1 MCESPAHLAVAANR
15 PGLNFALH
23 DHVTKAWRG
32 DQFNNGSAGLMAPGE
47 CTGARAKR
55 VDSEA
60 VADDKELG
68 IVPMNCARLVVDN
81 GGESDRPGAAWRLHA
96 QLHAAESIGITF
108 GAGAECAMVHKGGA
122 NFGEG
127 EDRGGLAAAPPG
139 GANAQ
144 AAWEVAD
151 ATLRL
156 AGSGWDGGTR
166 TVVHPTILGA
176 TYA

>member
-1 MCESPAHLAVAANR
+1 
-15 PGLNFALH
+15 
-23 DHVTKAWRG
+23 
-32 DQFNNGSAGLMAPGE
+32 
-47 CTGARAKR
+47 
-55 VDSEA
+55 
-60 VADDKELG
+60 
-68 IVPMNCARLVVDN
+68 
-81 GGESDRPGAAWRLHA
+81 
-96 QLHAAESIGITF
+96 
-108 GAGAECAMVHKGGA
+108 MVHEGGA
-122 NFGEG
+122 HFGEG

-156 AGSGWDGGTR
+156 AGSGWDGGAR